1 VESLHTQYEVEK
13 IYVAVS
19 HMKMQPE
26 FIPALVEAHEKYG
39 LVELHVTDTVPQIPD
54 LVDLPFVTVHS
65 LARRF
70 AATINRLHYNRSV
83 SDLFFRL

>member
-1 VESLHTQYEVEK
+1 
-13 IYVAVS
+13 
-19 HMKMQPE
+19 MKMQP
-26 FIPALVEAHEKYG
+26 AAVAGLVEAHEKYG
-39 LVELHVTDTVPQIPD
+39 LAEVHVTDTVPQTQE
-54 LVDLPFVTVHS
+54 LMDLPFVIVHS